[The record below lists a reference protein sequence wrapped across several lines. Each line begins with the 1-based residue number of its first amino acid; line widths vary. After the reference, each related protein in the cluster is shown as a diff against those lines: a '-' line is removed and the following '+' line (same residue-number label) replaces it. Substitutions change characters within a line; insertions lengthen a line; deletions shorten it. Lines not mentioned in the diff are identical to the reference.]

1 MYYLDMKVGFL
12 LKKAETRKNK
22 LKNIINKFMI
32 KSIYKK
38 VNYL

>member
-1 MYYLDMKVGFL
+1 MKVGFL
-12 LKKAETRKNK
+12 LKMAETGKNK

-38 VNYL
+38 S